1 MAATLPRNDELAD
14 QLELLADLSEL
25 EGEDSFRVLAY
36 RRAATR
42 IRETGGPVA
51 QLALEGKAKEL
62 SGIGKTIEEKIV
74 EVVET
79 GEMAALTKRKALVPE
94 EVVKF
99 MRLPGLGPKTARRIW
114 KELGVTT
121 IAELKEAAEQ
131 QRLRVLTGLGAKSE
145 EKILAAL
152 AEEPKDPRESR
163 RLLGDGLPVLL
174 ELVEELRQHP
184 AAVKVS
190 EAGSARRRRETFRDL
205 DVIATST
212 DPAAL
217 IEHFTAR
224 GNVASVVAKGD
235 TKATVI
241 TNDGLRLDLRV
252 VPPESYG
259 NLLQH
264 FTGSKEHNVALR
276 EDAVRRGFSVSEY
289 SVTNTETGE
298 EFRPR
303 TRRSCTPT
311 SATPTSRPSCARTAA
326 SWRAARSGELPVLV
340 ERGDLRGDLHSHSTW
355 SDGKATVEEMARSA
369 QALGHEYLAMCDH
382 SPRLRDG
389 RLQQQWQ
396 EIDAL
401 NEALA
406 PFRILKGIEVNIRAN
421 GELDVSDDIL
431 EQLDWVMASVHT
443 SFDKDPTERVLHA
456 MESPHVDCIGHL
468 TSRRI
473 GVRNPSTIEVEKV
486 VEAAL
491 ATGTFLEI
499 NSQPDRLDL
508 RDANARLAG
517 EAGRDAR
524 DLERRALDEG
534 APLRRSRRRAGAARL
549 ADEGSD
555 PEHAPVESDREAP
568 EMSFREDGV
577 AAVDWVASYFER
589 LRDFPVLAQVEP
601 GELRSRLPASPPET
615 AEPFANVLRDLD
627 EILMPAVTHWQSPRF
642 FAYFANT
649 GSEPGV
655 LAELLSAGLNQVG
668 ILWRTSPALQELEE
682 VTLDWLAQLLGLPD
696 GLHGHIED
704 TASTCTMVALAAARQ
719 AKPGARVVVTS
730 EHAHSSVA
738 KACRLLELEV
748 RLAPVDD
755 AFRIRAD
762 ALDLE
767 DACAVVATI
776 GTTSTSSVDPVD
788 AIADRAEAAGVWLHV
803 DAAYAGSAAVCPEL
817 RAHFAGWERADS
829 IVVNPHKWLLTPMD
843 CSTMWT
849 RRPDDLRAAFSLVPE
864 FLRVSEEVVSLSEY
878 SPVLGRRF
886 RALKLWAVLRC
897 YGREGLQERIREA
910 IRLAA
915 LFEGWVRDEPGWE
928 VDCAAAV
935 LARLLPPRRLRRGE
949 RGAAPA
955 RQCNRRDLHLAHEA
969 ERPLLAATRGRQ
981 RAHDRGG
988 RAARLGRAQ
997 AGSGLAGA

>member
-1 MAATLPRNDELAD
+1 MTALTSVSSLAVAATLPRNDELAD

-51 QLALEGKAKEL
+51 QLALEGKAKSL

-74 EVVET
+74 QVVET

-121 IAELKEAAEQ
+121 LAELKAAAEQ
-131 QRLRVLTGLGAKSE
+131 QRLRALTGLGAKSE
-145 EKILAAL
+145 EKILTAL
-152 AEEPKDPRESR
+152 AEEPQDPRESR

-174 ELVEELRQHP
+174 ELVEELRRHP

-224 GNVASVVAKGD
+224 DNVASIVAKGD

-241 TNDGLRLDLRV
+241 TNEGFRLDLRV

-264 FTGSKEHNVALR
+264 FTGSKDHNVALR

-298 EFRPR
+298 EF
-303 TRRSCTPT
+303 
-311 SATPTSRPSCARTAA
+311 TAA
-326 SWRAARSGELPVLV
+326 DEEELYAHLGYAYIPPELRENSGELVAARDGSLPALV
-340 ERGDLRGDLHSHSTW
+340 ERSDLRGDLHSHSTW
-355 SDGKATVEEMARSA
+355 SDGKASIEQMARAA

-389 RLQQQWQ
+389 RLQLQWE

-421 GELDVSDDIL
+421 GELDVADEIL

-456 MESPHVDCIGHL
+456 LASPHVDCIGHL

-473 GVRNPSTIEVEKV
+473 NVRNPSTIEVEKV
-486 VEAAL
+486 VEGAL

-517 EAGRDAR
+517 EAGVTLVISSDGHSTKALRYV
-524 DLERRALDEG
+524 DLGVAQARRAWLTKDQILNTR
-534 APLRRSRRRAGAARL
+534 PW
-549 ADEGSD
+549 
-555 PEHAPVESDREAP
+555 REI
-568 EMSFREDGV
+568 EK
-577 AAVDWVASYFER
+577 
-589 LRDFPVLAQVEP
+589 
-601 GELRSRLPASPPET
+601 
-615 AEPFANVLRDLD
+615 
-627 EILMPAVTHWQSPRF
+627 
-642 FAYFANT
+642 
-649 GSEPGV
+649 
-655 LAELLSAGLNQVG
+655 LL
-668 ILWRTSPALQELEE
+668 
-682 VTLDWLAQLLGLPD
+682 
-696 GLHGHIED
+696 
-704 TASTCTMVALAAARQ
+704 
-719 AKPGARVVVTS
+719 K
-730 EHAHSSVA
+730 
-738 KACRLLELEV
+738 
-748 RLAPVDD
+748 
-755 AFRIRAD
+755 
-762 ALDLE
+762 
-767 DACAVVATI
+767 
-776 GTTSTSSVDPVD
+776 
-788 AIADRAEAAGVWLHV
+788 
-803 DAAYAGSAAVCPEL
+803 
-817 RAHFAGWERADS
+817 
-829 IVVNPHKWLLTPMD
+829 
-843 CSTMWT
+843 
-849 RRPDDLRAAFSLVPE
+849 
-864 FLRVSEEVVSLSEY
+864 
-878 SPVLGRRF
+878 
-886 RALKLWAVLRC
+886 
-897 YGREGLQERIREA
+897 
-910 IRLAA
+910 
-915 LFEGWVRDEPGWE
+915 
-928 VDCAAAV
+928 
-935 LARLLPPRRLRRGE
+935 
-949 RGAAPA
+949 
-955 RQCNRRDLHLAHEA
+955 
-969 ERPLLAATRGRQ
+969 
-981 RAHDRGG
+981 
-988 RAARLGRAQ
+988 
-997 AGSGLAGA
+997 